1 MALPSFKT
9 QADIQGP
16 TDSVGGGFLLESGIH
31 TAVIDMAYLDM
42 SKGGAYSLN
51 LTFKTEDGKTL
62 REQLWMTGGTDKG
75 QLNYYLDKDGKKQYL
90 PGFNIANAIA
100 VLTVGKEI
108 GDLEPEDKMV
118 NIRNFELKKDVPTA
132 KPVYTDLIG
141 QQVALGVIKQIV
153 AKNVKQADGS
163 YAPGAETRTENV
175 IDAVF
180 SVTTAQTLNEHRDG
194 IDPVFAEKWSEAN
207 TGKTRDRTKKAGGTA
222 TAGQPAAPTKSL
234 FGNK

>member
-9 QADIQGP
+9 QEDIKGP
-16 TDSVGGGFLLESGIH
+16 VDAVGGGFLVESGVY
-31 TAVIDMAYLDM
+31 TAVVDMAYLDM

-51 LTFKTEDGKTL
+51 LTLKTEDGKTI
-62 REQLWMTGGTDKG
+62 REQLYMTGGTTKG

-90 PGFNIANAIA
+90 PGFNIANAVA
-100 VLTVGKEI
+100 VLTLGKEI

-118 NIRNFELKKDVPTA
+118 NIRNFELKKDVPTS

-141 QQVALGVIKQIV
+141 QQVAVGMVKQIV
-153 AKNVKQADGS
+153 AKNVQQADGS
-163 YAPGAETRTENV
+163 YKPGTETRTENV

-180 SVTTAQTLNEHRDG
+180 SATTGQTLNEFRDG
-194 IDPVFAEKWSEAN
+194 IDPVFIAKWSEAN

-222 TAGQPAAPTKSL
+222 TAGAPTAPAKSL

>member
-9 QADIQGP
+9 QADIKGP
-16 TDSVGGGFLLESGIH
+16 VDSVGGGFNIESGVYS
-31 TAVIDMAYLDM
+31 AVVDMAYLDM

-51 LTFKTEDGKTL
+51 LTLKTEDGKTL
-62 REQLWMTGGTDKG
+62 REQLWMTGGTEKG

-100 VLTVGKEI
+100 VLSVGKEI

-118 NIRNFELKKDVPTA
+118 NIRNFELKKDVPTS

-141 QQVALGVIKQIV
+141 QQIAVGIIKQIV

-163 YAPGAETRTENV
+163 YVAGTETRTENI

-180 SVTTAQTLNEHRDG
+180 SAITGQTLNEFRDG
-194 IDPVFAEKWSEAN
+194 IDPVFAQKWAEAN
-207 TGKTRDRTKKAGGTA
+207 TGKTRDRTKKAAGTA
-222 TAGQPAAPTKSL
+222 TAGAPAAPTKSL
-234 FGNK
+234 FGNN

>member
-9 QADIQGP
+9 QNDIQGP
-16 TDSVGGGFLLESGIH
+16 VDSVGGGFQVESGVY
-31 TAVIDMAYLDM
+31 TAVIDMAYLDQ

-51 LTFKTEDGKTL
+51 LTFKTSDGKTI

-90 PGFNIANAIA
+90 PGFNIANAVA

-118 NIRNFELKKDVPTA
+118 NIRNFELKKDVPTS

-153 AKNVKQADGS
+153 AKNVKQADGT
-163 YAPGAETRTENV
+163 YAAGTETRTENT

-180 SVTTAQTLNEHRDG
+180 SATTGQTLNERRDDV
-194 IDPVFAEKWSEAN
+194 DPVFAQKWAEAN

-222 TAGQPAAPTKSL
+222 TAGAPAAPTKSL
-234 FGNK
+234 FGTK